1 MPFFLHPKRFVRM
14 VLTKVLSLLFTL
26 TSAIFAQI
34 RHLEERKKNRI
45 FAYENN
51 EVGDSKFDI
60 NKRIFTLSKDNI
72 YHINS
77 ANPRAHPQFRFL
89 GFAFYKTGK

>member
-34 RHLEERKKNRI
+34 GHLDGKNNRRI
-45 FAYENN
+45 FVMQFNSTR
-51 EVGDSKFDI
+51 VDS
-60 NKRIFTLSKDNI
+60 
-72 YHINS
+72 H
-77 ANPRAHPQFRFL
+77 
-89 GFAFYKTGK
+89 

>member
-26 TSAIFAQI
+26 MSAIFAQI

-60 NKRIFTLSKDNI
+60 KGYSHCRKTI
-72 YHINS
+72 YII
-77 ANPRAHPQFRFL
+77 
-89 GFAFYKTGK
+89 

>member
-34 RHLEERKKNRI
+34 RHLEDKNNRSI
-45 FAYENN
+45 FA
-51 EVGDSKFDI
+51 VLVRSHALA
-60 NKRIFTLSKDNI
+60 NK
-72 YHINS
+72 
-77 ANPRAHPQFRFL
+77 
-89 GFAFYKTGK
+89 